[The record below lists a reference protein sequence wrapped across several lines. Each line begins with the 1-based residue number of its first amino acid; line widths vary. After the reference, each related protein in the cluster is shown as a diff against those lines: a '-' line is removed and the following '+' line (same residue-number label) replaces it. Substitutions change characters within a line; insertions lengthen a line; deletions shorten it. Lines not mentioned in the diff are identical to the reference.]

1 LRIVVDS
8 YAWIELFLGSAM
20 GSKVRELV
28 ESAEQA
34 FTPDSVLAE
43 LSRKYF
49 REGVSEKLVRE
60 RLASVQGAS
69 EVVVITP
76 DLAVHA
82 SKAALELV
90 ERAKKRKLQSPG
102 LFDGLVLGTARLKD
116 AKVVT
121 ADAHFKD
128 LPETIWI

>member
-1 LRIVVDS
+1 MRIVVDS
-8 YAWIELFLGSAM
+8 YAWVELFLGSSM
-20 GSKVRELV
+20 GSRVQGLV
-28 ESAEQA
+28 ESAEGA

-60 RLASVQGAS
+60 RLAAVQGAS
-69 EVVVITP
+69 NVIAITA
-76 DLAVHA
+76 DLAVYA
-82 SKAALELV
+82 SRAYLELV
-90 ERAKKRKLQSPG
+90 ERAKKRRLRSPG
-102 LFDGLVLGTARLKD
+102 LFDGLVLGAARLKD

-121 ADAHFKD
+121 ADPHFKD

>member
-8 YAWIELFLGSAM
+8 YAWVELFLGSSM
-20 GSKVRELV
+20 GSRVRELV
-28 ESAEQA
+28 ESAEEA

-43 LSRKYF
+43 LARKYL

-60 RLASVQGAS
+60 RLAAVQGAS
-69 EVVVITP
+69 HLLTIGS
-76 DLAVHA
+76 DLAVAA
-82 SKAALELV
+82 SRAYQDLV
-90 ERAKKRKLQSPG
+90 ERAKKRRLRSPG
-102 LFDGLVLGTARLKD
+102 LFDGLVLGAARLKD

-121 ADAHFKD
+121 ADPHFKD

>member
-1 LRIVVDS
+1 VRIVVDS
-8 YAWIELFLGSAM
+8 YAWIELFLGSPM
-20 GSKVRELV
+20 GSKVRELIETAD
-28 ESAEQA
+28 ES

-49 REGVSEKLVRE
+49 REGAAEKLVSE
-60 RLASVQGAS
+60 RLSAVQGAS
-69 EVVVITP
+69 QVINIAP

-82 SKAALELV
+82 SKAYLDLV
-90 ERAKKRKLQSPG
+90 ERAKKRKLQSPS
-102 LFDGLVLGTARLKD
+102 LFDGLVLGTARLRD

>member
-1 LRIVVDS
+1 MRIVVDS
-8 YAWIELFLGSAM
+8 YAWIELFLGSPM
-20 GSKVRELV
+20 GSRVQELF
-28 ESAEQA
+28 ESAEDA

-60 RLASVQGAS
+60 RLAAVQGAS
-69 EVVVITP
+69 HVVAINS

-82 SKAALELV
+82 SRAYLELV
-90 ERAKKRKLQSPG
+90 ERAKKRKLRSPS
-102 LFDGLVLGTARLKD
+102 LFDGLVLGAARLKD

-121 ADAHFKD
+121 ADPHFKD

>member
-1 LRIVVDS
+1 MRIVVDS
-8 YAWIELFLGSAM
+8 YAWIELFLGSPM
-20 GSKVRELV
+20 GSKVRELIETAD
-28 ESAEQA
+28 ES

-49 REGVSEKLVRE
+49 REGAAEKLVSE
-60 RLASVQGAS
+60 RLSAVQGAS
-69 EVVVITP
+69 QVINIAP

-82 SKAALELV
+82 SKAYLDLV
-90 ERAKKRKLQSPG
+90 ERAKKRKLQSPS
-102 LFDGLVLGTARLKD
+102 LFDGLVLGTARLRD

>member
-1 LRIVVDS
+1 MGSRVQ
-8 YAWIELFLGSAM
+8 ELF
-20 GSKVRELV
+20 
-28 ESAEQA
+28 ESAEDA

-49 REGVSEKLVRE
+49 REGVSEKMVRE
-60 RLASVQGAS
+60 RLVAVQGAS
-69 EVVVITP
+69 HVVTINP

-82 SKAALELV
+82 SRAYLELV
-90 ERAKKRKLQSPG
+90 ERAKKRRLRSPS
-102 LFDGLVLGTARLKD
+102 LFDGLVLGAARLKD

-121 ADAHFKD
+121 ADPHFKD